1 MSALRQRQETSV
13 GEIGGSPN
21 GVRSGSGRKRRNLY
35 RSGGVVFDARAVGV
49 SGNGPGTKRIQVPV
63 LGVRKS
69 LKNQG
74 PETIYGASLGI
85 KPDFRKCPR
94 VIKFS

>member
-21 GVRSGSGRKRRNLY
+21 GVRSGSDKKRRNLY
-35 RSGGVVFDARAVGV
+35 RSGGVVFDTRAVGI
-49 SGNGPGTKRIQVPV
+49 NGKWPRTKRIQVLV

-74 PETIYGASLGI
+74 PETIYGAPLGI
-85 KPDFRKCPR
+85 KPDFRK
-94 VIKFS
+94 